1 MGMFIINLQK
11 NIRYEKIKKNT
22 PTTHNLKKIPKHFT
36 QHTKNNFLKEK
47 IIFTIL
53 KDILMGKK
61 YIHTRWEKNEHYALL
76 LKK

>member
-11 NIRYEKIKKNT
+11 YIRYEKIKKNT

-47 IIFTIL
+47 NHLYYTKGYFNGKKIHTY
-53 KDILMGKK
+53 KMGK
-61 YIHTRWEKNEHYALL
+61 E
-76 LKK
+76 